1 MYNNICL
8 HCWKNHVGHGPEA
21 WDNLLCPDCAAE
33 FKECVLDLSVANQIE
48 SLSDCECFFR
58 CLDIGLE
65 FYVDTET
72 VSDYLAK
79 ISTSEIES
87 DYDSEIESDY
97 DSEIESDYD
106 SEIESDY
113 DSDIEE

>member
-87 DYDSEIESDY
+87 DYNSEIE
-97 DSEIESDYD
+97 E
-106 SEIESDY
+106 
-113 DSDIEE
+113 